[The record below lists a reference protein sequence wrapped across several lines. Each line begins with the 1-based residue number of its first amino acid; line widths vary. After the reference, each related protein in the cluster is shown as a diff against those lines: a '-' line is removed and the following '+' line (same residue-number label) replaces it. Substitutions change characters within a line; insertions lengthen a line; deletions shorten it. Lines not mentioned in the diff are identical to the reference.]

1 VSHPGSLTKPV
12 RAKGRTNVVVLGN
25 EKGGTG
31 KSTTAMH
38 LIIGAMREGARVG
51 SIDLDSGQAS
61 LSRYIANRREFG
73 EENGVAL
80 IMPEHH
86 RLVLSQDDSKS
97 RAGEEDRGRLVREI
111 KRLSQTNDVVFIDT
125 PGGDTDIG
133 RTALRYADTLIT
145 PINDSLVDLDLI
157 ARLEGDPPEPVGPSR
172 FSEKVWDARKARA
185 ADGMGPLDWVVLRNR
200 VSTLA
205 SRNRQ
210 AIEVALDE
218 LSGRFG
224 FRVATGFGERV
235 VFRELFLQGLT
246 VLDLR
251 ERGTNVPLNMSHI
264 AARREVRRLLE
275 FIGLV
280 DFRDELDRVA
290 SS

>member
-1 VSHPGSLTKPV
+1 MSHPGLVNGAV
-12 RAKGRTNVVVLGN
+12 RAKGRTKVVVLGN

-61 LSRYIANRREFG
+61 LSRYIANRRDFAD
-73 EENGVAL
+73 ENGVSL

-86 RLVLSQDDSKS
+86 RLVLSQDDSRS
-97 RAGEEDRGRLVREI
+97 RAGTEDRGRLTREI
-111 KRLSQTNDVVFIDT
+111 KRLSQTSDVVFIDT

-133 RTALRYADTLIT
+133 RTAIRYADTLVT
-145 PINDSLVDLDLI
+145 PINDSLIDLDLI

-172 FSEKVWDARKARA
+172 FSEKVWEARKARA
-185 ADGMGPLDWVVLRNR
+185 GDAMGPIDWVVLRNR

-210 AIEVALDE
+210 AIEAALDD

-224 FRVATGFGERV
+224 FRVAVGFGERV

-280 DFRDELDRVA
+280 DFRDELEQAA

>member
-1 VSHPGSLTKPV
+1 VSHPGSVSGPA
-12 RAKGRTNVVVLGN
+12 RATGRTKVVVLGN

-61 LSRYIANRREFG
+61 LSRYIANRREFAD
-73 EENGVAL
+73 ENGVAL

-86 RLVLSQDDSKS
+86 RLVLSQDDSRS
-97 RAGEEDRGRLVREI
+97 RAGDEDKGRLIREI
-111 KRLSQTNDVVFIDT
+111 KRLSQANDIVFIDT

-133 RTALRYADTLIT
+133 RTAIRFADTLVT
-145 PINDSLVDLDLI
+145 PINDSLIDLDLI

-172 FSEKVWDARKARA
+172 FSEKVWEARKERA
-185 ADGMGPLDWVVLRNR
+185 SDGLGPIDWVVLRNR

-210 AIEVALDE
+210 AIEAALDE

-251 ERGTNVPLNMSHI
+251 ESGTNVPLNMSHI

-280 DFRDELDRVA
+280 DFGDELEQAA

>member
-1 VSHPGSLTKPV
+1 VSGPA
-12 RAKGRTNVVVLGN
+12 RAKGRTKVVVLGN

-61 LSRYIANRREFG
+61 LSRYIANRREFAD
-73 EENGVAL
+73 ENGVAL

-86 RLVLSQDDSKS
+86 RLVLSQDDSRS
-97 RAGEEDRGRLVREI
+97 RAGDEDKGRLIREI
-111 KRLSQTNDVVFIDT
+111 KRLSQTNDIVFIDT

-133 RTALRYADTLIT
+133 RTAIRFADTLVT
-145 PINDSLVDLDLI
+145 PINDSLIDLDLI

-172 FSEKVWDARKARA
+172 FSEKVWEARKGRA
-185 ADGMGPLDWVVLRNR
+185 SDGMGPIDWVVLRNR

-210 AIEVALDE
+210 AIEAALDE

-251 ERGTNVPLNMSHI
+251 ESGTNVPLNMSHI

-280 DFRDELDRVA
+280 DFRDELEQAA

>member
-1 VSHPGSLTKPV
+1 VSHPGSVSGPA
-12 RAKGRTNVVVLGN
+12 RAKGRTKVVVLGN

-61 LSRYIANRREFG
+61 LSRYIANRRDFAD
-73 EENGVAL
+73 ENGVAL

-86 RLVLSQDDSKS
+86 RLVLSQDDSRS
-97 RAGEEDRGRLVREI
+97 RAGDEDKGRLVREI
-111 KRLSQTNDVVFIDT
+111 KRLSQTNDIVFIDT

-133 RTALRYADTLIT
+133 RTAIRFADTLVT
-145 PINDSLVDLDLI
+145 PINDSLIDLDLI

-172 FSEKVWDARKARA
+172 FSEKVWEARKERA
-185 ADGMGPLDWVVLRNR
+185 GDALGPIDWVVLRNR

-210 AIEVALDE
+210 AIEAALDE

-251 ERGTNVPLNMSHI
+251 ESGTNVPLNMSHI

-280 DFRDELDRVA
+280 DFRDELEQAV

>member
-1 VSHPGSLTKPV
+1 MSDPGSVNGPV
-12 RAKGRTNVVVLGN
+12 RAKGRTKVVVLGN

-61 LSRYIANRREFG
+61 LSRYIANRREFAD
-73 EENGVAL
+73 ENGVAL

-86 RLVLSQDDSKS
+86 RLVLSQDDSRS
-97 RAGEEDRGRLVREI
+97 RAGAEDRGRLVREI
-111 KRLSQTNDVVFIDT
+111 KRLSQTNDVVFVDT
-125 PGGDTDIG
+125 PGGDTEIG
-133 RTALRYADTLIT
+133 RTAIRYGDTLVT
-145 PINDSLVDLDLI
+145 PINDSLIDLDLI

-172 FSEKVWDARKARA
+172 FSERVWEARKQRA
-185 ADGMGPLDWVVLRNR
+185 AEGLGPIDWVVLRNR
-200 VSTLA
+200 VSSLT

-210 AIEVALDE
+210 AIESALDD

-280 DFRDELDRVA
+280 DFRDELEQVA

>member
-1 VSHPGSLTKPV
+1 MSHPGSVSGPA
-12 RAKGRTNVVVLGN
+12 RAEGRTRVVVLGN

-61 LSRYIANRREFG
+61 LSRYIANRREFAD
-73 EENGVAL
+73 ENGIAL

-86 RLVLSQDDSKS
+86 RLVLSLDDSRS
-97 RAGEEDRGRLVREI
+97 RAGEEDRGRLIREI
-111 KRLSQTNDVVFIDT
+111 KRLSQTNDIVFIDT

-133 RTALRYADTLIT
+133 RTAIRFADTLVT
-145 PINDSLVDLDLI
+145 PINDSLIDLDLI

-172 FSEKVWDARKARA
+172 FSEKVWEARKERA
-185 ADGMGPLDWVVLRNR
+185 SDGMGPIDWVVLRNR

-210 AIEVALDE
+210 AIEAALDE

-251 ERGTNVPLNMSHI
+251 ESGTNVPLNMSHI

-275 FIGLV
+275 FTGLA
-280 DFRDELDRVA
+280 DFRDELEQAA

>member
-1 VSHPGSLTKPV
+1 MSHPGSVSGPA
-12 RAKGRTNVVVLGN
+12 RATGRTKVVVLGN

-61 LSRYIANRREFG
+61 LSRYIANRREFAD
-73 EENGVAL
+73 ENGVAL

-86 RLVLSQDDSKS
+86 RLVLSQDDSRS
-97 RAGEEDRGRLVREI
+97 RAGDEDKGRLIREI
-111 KRLSQTNDVVFIDT
+111 KRLSQTNDIVFIDT

-133 RTALRYADTLIT
+133 RTAIRFADTLVT
-145 PINDSLVDLDLI
+145 PINDSLIDLDLI

-172 FSEKVWDARKARA
+172 FSEKVWEARKGRA
-185 ADGMGPLDWVVLRNR
+185 SDGMGPIDWVVLRNR

-210 AIEVALDE
+210 AIEAALDE

-251 ERGTNVPLNMSHI
+251 ESGTNVPLNMSHI

-280 DFRDELDRVA
+280 DFRDELEQAA

>member
-1 VSHPGSLTKPV
+1 MSHPGPLRRPA
-12 RAKGRTNVVVLGN
+12 RAKGHARVVVLGN

-61 LSRYIANRREFG
+61 LSRYIANRRDFA

-86 RLVLSQDDSKS
+86 RLVLSQDDSRS

-111 KRLSQTNDVVFIDT
+111 KRLSQTCDVVFIDT

-133 RTALRYADTLIT
+133 RTAIRYADSLVT
-145 PINDSLVDLDLI
+145 PINDSLIDLDLI

-172 FSEKVWDARKARA
+172 FSEKVWEARKGRA
-185 ADGMGPLDWVVLRNR
+185 SDGKGPIDWVVLRNR

-210 AIEVALDE
+210 HIEVALDE

-251 ERGTNVPLNMSHI
+251 ERGTNVPLNMSHV

-275 FIGLV
+275 FVGLV
-280 DFRDELDRVA
+280 NFRDELEQAA

>member
-1 VSHPGSLTKPV
+1 VSHPGSVSGPA
-12 RAKGRTNVVVLGN
+12 RATGRTKVVVLGN

-61 LSRYIANRREFG
+61 LSRYIANRREFAD
-73 EENGVAL
+73 ENGVAL

-86 RLVLSQDDSKS
+86 RLVLSQDDSRS
-97 RAGEEDRGRLVREI
+97 RAGDEDKGRLIREI
-111 KRLSQTNDVVFIDT
+111 KRLSQANDIVFIDT

-133 RTALRYADTLIT
+133 RTAIRFADTLVT
-145 PINDSLVDLDLI
+145 PINDSLIDLDLI

-172 FSEKVWDARKARA
+172 FSEKVWEARKERA
-185 ADGMGPLDWVVLRNR
+185 SDGLGPIDWVVLRNR

-210 AIEVALDE
+210 AIEAALDE

-251 ERGTNVPLNMSHI
+251 ESGTNVPLNMSHI

-280 DFRDELDRVA
+280 DLRDELEQAA

>member
-1 VSHPGSLTKPV
+1 VSHPGSV
-12 RAKGRTNVVVLGN
+12 SGSARAKGRTRVVVLGN

-61 LSRYIANRREFG
+61 LSRYIANRRDFA

-86 RLVLSQDDSKS
+86 RLVLSQDDSRS
-97 RAGEEDRGRLVREI
+97 RAGDEDRGRLVREI
-111 KRLSQTNDVVFIDT
+111 KRLSQTNDIVFIDT

-133 RTALRYADTLIT
+133 RTAIRFADTLVT
-145 PINDSLVDLDLI
+145 PINDSLIDLDLI

-172 FSEKVWDARKARA
+172 FSEKVWEARKERA
-185 ADGMGPLDWVVLRNR
+185 GDGLGPIDWVVLRNR

-210 AIEVALDE
+210 AIESALDE
-218 LSGRFG
+218 LAGRFG

-251 ERGTNVPLNMSHI
+251 ESGTNVPLNMSHI

-275 FIGLV
+275 FIGIV
-280 DFRDELDRVA
+280 DFRDELERA
-290 SS
+290 ATS

>member
-1 VSHPGSLTKPV
+1 M
-12 RAKGRTNVVVLGN
+12 GN

-61 LSRYIANRREFG
+61 LSRYIANRRDFA

-86 RLVLSQDDSKS
+86 RLVLSQDDSRA
-97 RAGEEDRGRLVREI
+97 RAGEEDRGRLKREI
-111 KRLSQTNDVVFIDT
+111 DRLAQTRDVVIVDT
-125 PGGDTDIG
+125 PGGDTEIG
-133 RTALRYADTLIT
+133 RTAIRYADTLVT
-145 PINDSLVDLDLI
+145 PINDSLIDLDLI
-157 ARLEGDPPEPVGPSR
+157 ACLEGDPPEPLGPSR
-172 FSEKVWDARKARA
+172 FSEKVWEARKKRA
-185 ADGMGPLDWVVLRNR
+185 ADGMGPIDWVVLRNR

-205 SRNRQ
+205 SRNRR
-210 AIEVALDE
+210 AIEKALDD

-224 FRVATGFGERV
+224 FRAALGFGERV

-251 ERGTNVPLNMSHI
+251 EQRKSLSHKGI
-264 AARREVRRLLE
+264 KERR
-275 FIGLV
+275 
-280 DFRDELDRVA
+280 
-290 SS
+290 

>member
-1 VSHPGSLTKPV
+1 MSHPGSVSGPA
-12 RAKGRTNVVVLGN
+12 RATGRTKVVVLGN

-61 LSRYIANRREFG
+61 LSRYIANRREFAD
-73 EENGVAL
+73 ENGVAL

-86 RLVLSQDDSKS
+86 RLVLSQDDSRS
-97 RAGEEDRGRLVREI
+97 RAGDEDKGRLIREI
-111 KRLSQTNDVVFIDT
+111 KRLSQANDIVFIDT

-133 RTALRYADTLIT
+133 RTAIRFADTLVT
-145 PINDSLVDLDLI
+145 PINDSLIDLDLI

-172 FSEKVWDARKARA
+172 FSEKVWEARKERA
-185 ADGMGPLDWVVLRNR
+185 SDGLGPIDWVVLRNR

-210 AIEVALDE
+210 AIEAALDE

-251 ERGTNVPLNMSHI
+251 ESGTNVPLNMSHI

-280 DFRDELDRVA
+280 DFGDELEQAA

>member
-1 VSHPGSLTKPV
+1 MSHPGSLSGPV
-12 RAKGRTNVVVLGN
+12 GAKGRTKVVVLGN

-61 LSRYIANRREFG
+61 LSRYIANRREFAD
-73 EENGVAL
+73 ENGVAL

-86 RLVLSQDDSKS
+86 RLVLSQDDSRS
-97 RAGEEDRGRLVREI
+97 RAGDEDRGRLVREI
-111 KRLSQTNDVVFIDT
+111 KRLSQTNDAVFIDT

-133 RTALRYADTLIT
+133 RTAIRYADSLVT
-145 PINDSLVDLDLI
+145 PINDSLIDLDLI

-172 FSEKVWDARKARA
+172 FSEKVWEARKERA
-185 ADGMGPLDWVVLRNR
+185 SDGMGPIDWVVLRNR

-210 AIEVALDE
+210 AIEAALDE

-251 ERGTNVPLNMSHI
+251 ESGTNVPLNMSHI

-280 DFRDELDRVA
+280 DFRDELEQAA

>member
-1 VSHPGSLTKPV
+1 VSHPGSLNGPV
-12 RAKGRTNVVVLGN
+12 RVKGRAKVVVLGN

-61 LSRYIANRREFG
+61 LSRYIANRRDFA
-73 EENGVAL
+73 EENGVSL

-86 RLVLSQDDSKS
+86 RLVLSQDDS
-97 RAGEEDRGRLVREI
+97 RAQASKEDHGRLTREI
-111 KRLSQTNDVVFIDT
+111 KRLSQSNDVVVIDT

-133 RTALRYADTLIT
+133 RTALRYADALVT
-145 PINDSLVDLDLI
+145 PINDSLIDLDLI

-172 FSEKVWDARKARA
+172 FSEKVWEARKRRA
-185 ADGMGPLDWVVLRNR
+185 SDGMDTIDWVVLRNR

-210 AIEVALDE
+210 AIEAALDD
-218 LSGRFG
+218 LCARFG
-224 FRVATGFGERV
+224 FRVALGFGERV

-251 ERGTNVPLNMSHI
+251 ESGTNVPLNMSHI

-275 FIGLV
+275 FVGLV
-280 DFRDELDRVA
+280 DFDDELERAV

>member
-1 VSHPGSLTKPV
+1 MSHPRSVSRPV
-12 RAKGRTNVVVLGN
+12 GAKGRTKVVVLGN

-61 LSRYIANRREFG
+61 LSRYIANRRDFA

-86 RLVLSQDDSKS
+86 RLVLSQDDSRS
-97 RAGEEDRGRLVREI
+97 RAGEEDRGRLIREI
-111 KRLSQTNDVVFIDT
+111 KRLSQTNDVVFVDT

-133 RTALRYADTLIT
+133 RTAIRYADSLIT
-145 PINDSLVDLDLI
+145 PINDSLIDLDLI

-172 FSEKVWDARKARA
+172 FSDKVWEARKERA
-185 ADGMGPLDWVVLRNR
+185 ADAQGPIDWVVLRNR

-205 SRNRQ
+205 SRNRK

-251 ERGTNVPLNMSHI
+251 ESGTNVPLNMSHI

-275 FIGLV
+275 FIGLT
-280 DFRDELDRVA
+280 DFRDELEQAA